1 MNGIEP
7 RVKVL
12 MILPEKEKRGTVQKC
27 LGGGTWIVLADDGI
41 RHVVHESKMTMI
53 GVPPGIPGIIV
64 K

>member
-1 MNGIEP
+1 MA
-7 RVKVL
+7 
-12 MILPEKEKRGTVQKC
+12 LPEKEKRGTVQKC